1 VPARPLRSP
10 RRVSA
15 QFARFLTV
23 GLSNTAL
30 SYLVYASLVAVVPY
44 WIAGALAFA
53 AGAVNGYVL
62 NRRWTFAAADSVG
75 ARTRY
80 VAVQLA
86 GLGTTTG
93 LLWLLVGREGL
104 HRLWAYA
111 LTIPVVTLATFAAN
125 RTWTFQPSR

>member
-1 VPARPLRSP
+1 MPARLTRSP

-30 SYLVYASLVAVVPY
+30 SFVAYAALVDVLPY
-44 WIAGALAFA
+44 WVAGALAFA

-62 NRRWTFAAADSVG
+62 NRRWTFAATDSAG
-75 ARTRY
+75 ARARY
-80 VAVQLA
+80 LAVQLC

-93 LLWLLVGREGL
+93 LLWLLVGGEGL

-111 LTIPVVTLATFAAN
+111 LTIPVVTVATFAAN
-125 RTWTFQPSR
+125 RAWTFQPSG